1 MRFSESERGVKR
13 MNPTQIVVKTIAT
26 TIMVLINGIM
36 FLDGENISNKAR
48 RTFTVVNLL
57 TLAAIWI

>member
-1 MRFSESERGVKR
+1 MRFSESEVKR
-13 MNPTQIVVKTIAT
+13 MNPAQIVVKTIAS
-26 TIMVLINGIM
+26 TIMVIINGIM
-36 FLDGENISNKAR
+36 FLDGEHISNKAR

>member
-1 MRFSESERGVKR
+1 MRFSESEKGVKR
-13 MNPTQIVVKTIAT
+13 MNPAQIAIKTIAS

>member
-1 MRFSESERGVKR
+1 
-13 MNPTQIVVKTIAT
+13 MNPAQIVVKTIAST
-26 TIMVLINGIM
+26 VMVMINAIM
-36 FLDGENISNKAR
+36 FFSSDISDKAK

>member
-1 MRFSESERGVKR
+1 
-13 MNPTQIVVKTIAT
+13 MNPAQIVVKTIAST
-26 TIMVLINGIM
+26 VMVMINAIM
-36 FLDGENISNKAR
+36 FFSGDISDKAK

>member
-1 MRFSESERGVKR
+1 
-13 MNPTQIVVKTIAT
+13 MNPAQIVVKTIAS
-26 TIMVLINGIM
+26 TIMVVINGIM

-57 TLAAIWI
+57 TLTAIWI